1 MKIMKSENT
10 GRIVLVINTFLE
22 DCEEHIVG
30 FELKPPPHQYINF
43 FPLLGLEHDWHIK
56 YFKTILGD
64 DKCE

>member
-22 DCEEHIVG
+22 DREEHIVG
-30 FELKPPPHQYINF
+30 FELKSPSGPYINF
-43 FPLLGLEHDWHIK
+43 FPPLGLEHDWHIK
-56 YFKTILGD
+56 FFKTILGD